1 MKIFL
6 TGGTG
11 FVGQPLA
18 KALLTRG
25 WQVLALVRSP
35 EGAEAQALAALGA
48 TLARGDVTD
57 RESLRAPMT
66 GADLV
71 FHNAGWYELGLPRAA
86 QAKMRAIN
94 VDGTDN
100 VLSLAVELKIPRLVY
115 TSTGNVLGD
124 TGGALVDETFE
135 RRAPILTIYE
145 QTKTD
150 AHAIARRYQAQGAPV
165 VIVCPTVVLGVGDHS
180 PFGWFVR
187 MYVRG
192 LLAPMVWAP
201 EGVFTF
207 VHVDDCA
214 EAMALA
220 CERGRPGETY
230 ILGGGALSM
239 REVVALWK
247 RTPGGLKPFLWL
259 PRPLALLTGILGEPL
274 LRLLGLPAFL
284 SREAVV
290 NSYVCFRFS
299 AARAER
305 ELGAR
310 FRTAEQAWLDTLA
323 GERAA
328 LKQ

>member
-1 MKIFL
+1 
-6 TGGTG
+6 
-11 FVGQPLA
+11 
-18 KALLTRG
+18 
-25 WQVLALVRSP
+25 
-35 EGAEAQALAALGA
+35 
-48 TLARGDVTD
+48 
-57 RESLRAPMT
+57 
-66 GADLV
+66 
-71 FHNAGWYELGLPRAA
+71 
-86 QAKMRAIN
+86 
-94 VDGTDN
+94 
-100 VLSLAVELKIPRLVY
+100 
-115 TSTGNVLGD
+115 
-124 TGGALVDETFE
+124 
-135 RRAPILTIYE
+135 
-145 QTKTD
+145 
-150 AHAIARRYQAQGAPV
+150 
-165 VIVCPTVVLGVGDHS
+165 
-180 PFGWFVR
+180 

-192 LLAPMVWAP
+192 VLAPMVWAP

-230 ILGGGALSM
+230 IFGGGALSM

-328 LKQ
+328 LTQ